1 MVKGNQVS
9 EKSKGITVE
18 TCDKG
23 VKGHDRVRGQRLQLA
38 IPDGF
43 STALQAG
50 LVTS

>member
-9 EKSKGITVE
+9 EKSKITVG
-18 TCDKG
+18 TSDKG